1 MTEIPDVKIK
11 FQIKEAIHYKMTIEN
26 HKEDFKDQ

>member
-1 MTEIPDVKIK
+1 MTKIPDVKIE
-11 FQIKEAIHYKMTIEN
+11 FQIKEAINYKITIEN